1 MKKEKGTLNDKVGSL
16 LKSKATWWFIT
27 LVLVAVVLLYAI
39 SRNMG
44 IWFYAKEKGLQLTPL
59 GSERIQQ
66 LEDTIERLKNENDE
80 LLKKHKDLETKY
92 NLLLAKKRAQNTD
105 IRYSCY
111 VIQREIDLN
120 GTINTATQEYDE
132 ETVEL
137 YKHIQKVLRAI
148 GSYNGE
154 INGDRATTYF
164 AVIAFQ
170 KGNDLKVDGII
181 GKNTCYT
188 MFRKFEDEKQH

>member
-105 IRYSCY
+105 IRYYCY
-111 VIQREIDLN
+111 VIQREIDNLAE
-120 GTINTATQEYDE
+120 GSALVLQVLDELFEKRGFSATPDTLENENLSSLQKGKD
-132 ETVEL
+132 L
-137 YKHIQKVLRAI
+137 GKVL
-148 GSYNGE
+148 GP
-154 INGDRATTYF
+154 GDSC
-164 AVIAFQ
+164 I
-170 KGNDLKVDGII
+170 
-181 GKNTCYT
+181 
-188 MFRKFEDEKQH
+188 

>member
-105 IRYSCY
+105 IRYYCY

-137 YKHIQKVLRAI
+137 YKHIQKYL
-148 GSYNGE
+148 GQLG
-154 INGDRATTYF
+154 ATTVKSMGIELQHISQLSHF
-164 AVIAFQ
+164 
-170 KGNDLKVDGII
+170 KKVTI
-181 GKNTCYT
+181 
-188 MFRKFEDEKQH
+188 